1 MLRFRIR
8 WLAIV
13 LLLVPGW
20 AGARDA
26 RVVVLPFEVYN
37 APDLEPLR
45 PGLEA
50 MLAGRLDGP
59 GYSVVQ
65 GGEPRPS
72 DWAVRTTITRLG
84 STYSVDGALVPPAG
98 SPAEGARSYR
108 TVGAP
113 DEILPALEA
122 LAQELKAHLTRNL
135 PAPAPAGP
143 APARA
148 PREEPAAE
156 APAPPAPRPA
166 GAPPA
171 SGLQAAVASPRV
183 GPLVDGNALGL
194 AAVDLDGDGTTEV
207 VVLGDQ
213 VLTGYRDTGTRFER
227 LWEVPVPPGI
237 TPACISAA
245 DLDGNGR
252 PELFV
257 AGMNGT
263 QPTSQALEWFGSAL
277 ASKGERIPGFAR
289 AADPSAPLV
298 LVAPRGTGK
307 DLFTGRIRT
316 LRWEGA
322 GYVAGDPLPLPAAAL
337 PANADRVRLAPTTL
351 GWAVTTQGDRL
362 RLYDDQGNQIFESA
376 DAVKGSRVALQGEER
391 IRDYQDEDFYRV
403 HGRTL
408 SRLSQGDAPEFVLFK
423 NYGSLSRVFR
433 RIASYSHAQLLVW
446 KWDGL
451 TMVPVA
457 EGPKVPGALVDL
469 DWDPASPGRRVY
481 ALLVQSEGTLFRKDR
496 HRILV
501 YEFR

>member
-13 LLLVPGW
+13 LLLVPGV
-20 AGARDA
+20 AGAQDN

-37 APDLEPLR
+37 APDLDPLR

-59 GYSVVQ
+59 GYTVVQ
-65 GGEPRPS
+65 GAEPQPS
-72 DWAVRTTITRLG
+72 DWTVRTTITRLG
-84 STYSVDGALVPPAG
+84 STYSVDGALVPPAE

-108 TVGAP
+108 TVGATE
-113 DEILPALEA
+113 EILPALEA
-122 LAQELKAHLTRNL
+122 LAQELKAYLTQTL
-135 PAPAPAGP
+135 PAQPPATPAPSP
-143 APARA
+143 AL
-148 PREEPAAE
+148 REEPA
-156 APAPPAPRPA
+156 PATPASGPT
-166 GAPPA
+166 PPA
-171 SGLQAAVASPRV
+171 SGVQAAVASPRV

-194 AAVDLDGDGTTEV
+194 TAADLDGDGITEI
-207 VVLGDQ
+207 VVLGNQ
-213 VLTGYRDTGTRFER
+213 VLTAYRDTGTRFER

-257 AGMNGT
+257 AGMSGT

-289 AADPSAPLV
+289 AADPSAPVV
-298 LVAPRGTGK
+298 LLAPRGTGK
-307 DLFTGRIRT
+307 DLFSGRLLT
-316 LRWEGA
+316 LRWGGA
-322 GYVAGDPLPLPAAAL
+322 GYVAGDPLPLPGAAL
-337 PANADRVRLAPTTL
+337 PANADRVHLNPTAF

-362 RLYDDQGNQIFESA
+362 RLYDDQGSEIFESA

-408 SRLSQGDAPEFVLFK
+408 SRLSQGSTPEFVLFK
-423 NYGSLSRVFR
+423 NYGGISRVFR
-433 RIASYSHAQLLVW
+433 RIASFSYAQLLVW

-481 ALLVQSEGTLFRKDR
+481 ALLVRSEGTLFRKDR